1 MVLEYHHFSALKDEW
16 IETSI
21 SNGCHY
27 HKKEKQLYIYIYIY
41 IHLLIRGHNIGTQIP
56 LQNNSMKK

>member
-27 HKKEKQLYIYIYIY
+27 HKKEKQPYICIY
-41 IHLLIRGHNIGTQIP
+41 LLIRGHNTAMQIP

>member
-1 MVLEYHHFSALKDEW
+1 MMVLGHHHFSALKDEW

-27 HKKEKQLYIYIYIY
+27 HKKEKQPNMSIPSDK
-41 IHLLIRGHNIGTQIP
+41 GTQHCHS
-56 LQNNSMKK
+56 NTFVK